1 MADKKATEAT
11 AAVHRFAKAQLMT
24 SNKYASSKD
33 LIGALLDD
41 NKDYTTAQVDELIE
55 KYLKGKVI

>member
-1 MADKKATEAT
+1 MADKKATEAM
-11 AAVHRFAKAQLMT
+11 AAVPRFAKAQLMA
-24 SNKYASSKD
+24 SNKYASRKD

-41 NKDYTTAQVDELIE
+41 NTEYTIAQVDELIE

>member
-1 MADKKATEAT
+1 MAEKRATEVTT
-11 AAVHRFAKAQLMT
+11 AVPTFTRAQLMA
-24 SNKYASSKD
+24 SNKYASRKD

-41 NKDYTTAQVDELIE
+41 TKTYTTAEVDALIE

>member
-11 AAVHRFAKAQLMT
+11 AAVPHFTKVQLMA
-24 SNKYASSKD
+24 SNKYASRKD

>member
-11 AAVHRFAKAQLMT
+11 AAVPRFAKAQLMA
-24 SNKYASSKD
+24 SNKYASRKD

-41 NKDYTTAQVDELIE
+41 NTEYTTAQVDELI
-55 KYLKGKVI
+55 KNT

>member
-1 MADKKATEAT
+1 
-11 AAVHRFAKAQLMT
+11 
-24 SNKYASSKD
+24 

-41 NKDYTTAQVDELIE
+41 NTEYTTAQVDELIE

>member
-11 AAVHRFAKAQLMT
+11 AAVPRFTKAQLMA
-24 SNKYASSKD
+24 SNKYASRKD

-41 NKDYTTAQVDELIE
+41 ITEYTTAQVDELIVY
-55 KYLKGKVI
+55 YLKGMVI

>member
-1 MADKKATEAT
+1 MAEKRATEAT
-11 AAVHRFAKAQLMT
+11 ATVPQFTKAQLMA
-24 SNKYASSKD
+24 SNKYASRKD

-41 NKDYTTAQVDELIE
+41 KETYTTEQVDELIE

>member
-11 AAVHRFAKAQLMT
+11 AAVPRFAKAQLMA
-24 SNKYASSKD
+24 SNKYASRKD

-41 NKDYTTAQVDELIE
+41 NTEFRFQRLCFIRSFI
-55 KYLKGKVI
+55 LLSP

>member
-11 AAVHRFAKAQLMT
+11 AAVPRFSKAQLM
-24 SNKYASSKD
+24 
-33 LIGALLDD
+33 
-41 NKDYTTAQVDELIE
+41 AQVDELIE

>member
-11 AAVHRFAKAQLMT
+11 AAVPRFTKAQLMA
-24 SNKYASSKD
+24 SNKYANRKD

-41 NKDYTTAQVDELIE
+41 NTEYTTAQVDELIE

>member
-11 AAVHRFAKAQLMT
+11 AAVPRFTKAQLMA
-24 SNKYASSKD
+24 SNKYANRKD

-41 NKDYTTAQVDELIE
+41 NKD
-55 KYLKGKVI
+55 

>member
-1 MADKKATEAT
+1 MADKKATEAA
-11 AAVHRFAKAQLMT
+11 AAVPRFTKVQLMA
-24 SNKYASSKD
+24 SNKYANRKD

>member
-11 AAVHRFAKAQLMT
+11 AAVPRFTKAQLMA
-24 SNKYASSKD
+24 SNKYASRKD

-41 NKDYTTAQVDELIE
+41 NTEYTIEQVDALIE
-55 KYLKGKVI
+55 KFMKREVK

>member
-11 AAVHRFAKAQLMT
+11 VAAHHFTKAQLMT
-24 SNKYASSKD
+24 SNRNASRKD

-41 NKDYTTAQVDELIE
+41 TETYTCKQVDELIE
-55 KYLKGKVI
+55 KYLKGKVN